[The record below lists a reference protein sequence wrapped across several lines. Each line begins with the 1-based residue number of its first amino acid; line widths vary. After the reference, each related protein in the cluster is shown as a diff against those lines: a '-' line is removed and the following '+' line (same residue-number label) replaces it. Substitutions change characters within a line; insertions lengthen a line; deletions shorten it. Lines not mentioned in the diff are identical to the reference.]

1 MHSTSGQ
8 HIQTRWAV
16 LLFGLIFMLSIPL
29 SSSRS
34 AQTGTGAVS
43 EPQVWFVTGS
53 NRGMGLEI
61 ARSALAVG
69 NRVVATSRHP
79 EQVMAALGAYGNRVL
94 ALRLDITS
102 EEQARSAV
110 SEAVRHFGRIDV
122 LVNNA
127 GYGQLGWFENT
138 SDKLVRRQFE
148 TNLFGTMNVTR
159 EVLPVMRKQKSGRI
173 FTTSSTAG
181 LIAGEGSSVYSSSKY
196 AVEGWME
203 GLRAE
208 VMPLGIKTTLIE
220 PGFFRTDFLDKSS
233 VSFGDGDFSDYHKRS
248 EAFRQWHAKMN
259 HRQVGDPAR
268 LAAAV
273 VTLSRMPSPPQRFV
287 AGSDATTLILT
298 KLDAVQQELRQH
310 RALSASTDGSW
321 EAFR

>member
-16 LLFGLIFMLSIPL
+16 LLLSLIIMLSIPL
-29 SSSRS
+29 FPSRA
-34 AQTGTGAVS
+34 AQTGTGAVP
-43 EPQVWFVTGS
+43 EPQVWFITGS

-61 ARSALAVG
+61 ARSALAAG

-79 EQVMAALGAYGNRVL
+79 EQVRAALGAYGNRVL

-110 SEAVRHFGRIDV
+110 SEAIRHFGRIDV

-233 VSFGDGDFSDYHKRS
+233 ASFGDGDLPDYHKRS
-248 EAFRQWHAKMN
+248 EAFRQWHARMN
-259 HRQVGDPAR
+259 HRQIGDPAR

>member
-1 MHSTSGQ
+1 MHNTSGK
-8 HIQTRWAV
+8 HIHPRRAIL
-16 LLFGLIFMLSIPL
+16 LLFYFLFVLSLAL
-29 SSSRS
+29 SSARAATTDPASD
-34 AQTGTGAVS
+34 
-43 EPQVWFVTGS
+43 PQVWFVTGS

-61 ARSALAVG
+61 ARSALAAG
-69 NRVVATSRHP
+69 DRVVATSRHP
-79 EQVMAALGAYGNRVL
+79 DQVRAALGAYGDRLL
-94 ALRLDITS
+94 ALPLDITS
-102 EEQARSAV
+102 EDQARSAV

-138 SDKLVRRQFE
+138 SVKLVRRQFE

-159 EVLPVMRKQKSGRI
+159 EVLPVMRKQKSGHI

-208 VMPLGIKTTLIE
+208 VTPLGIKTTLIE

-233 VSFGDGDFSDYHKRS
+233 VSFGDSDLPDYHARS
-248 EAFRQWHAKMN
+248 EAFREWHAKMN
-259 HRQVGDPAR
+259 HRQIGDPAR
-268 LAAAV
+268 LGAAV

-287 AGSDATTLILT
+287 AGSDATKLILT

-310 RALSASTDGSW
+310 RALSASTDGNW

>member
-8 HIQTRWAV
+8 QTHTWWAV
-16 LLFGLIFMLSIPL
+16 LFFCLIFILSIPL
-29 SSSRS
+29 SHAR
-34 AQTGTGAVS
+34 TGTSNPALTP
-43 EPQVWFVTGS
+43 EPRVWFVTGS

-61 ARSALAVG
+61 ARSALAAG
-69 NRVVATSRHP
+69 DRVVATSRHP
-79 EQVMAALGAYGNRVL
+79 DQVMAALGTYGDRVL
-94 ALRLDITS
+94 ALPLDITS

-110 SEAVRHFGRIDV
+110 SEAVRYFGRIDV

-138 SDKLVRRQFE
+138 SVKLIRRQFE

-159 EVLPVMRKQKSGRI
+159 EVLPVMRKQKSGQI

-181 LIAGEGSSVYSSSKY
+181 LIAGEGSSIYSSSKY

-203 GLRAE
+203 GLHAE

-220 PGFFRTDFLDKSS
+220 PGFFRTDFLDSSS
-233 VSFGDGDFSDYHKRS
+233 VSFGDSDLPDYHKRS

-259 HRQVGDPAR
+259 HRQIGDPAR

-273 VTLSRMPSPPQRFV
+273 VTLSRMSLPPQRFV
-287 AGSDATTLILT
+287 AGSDATKLILN
-298 KLDAVQQELRQH
+298 KLDGVQLELRQH
-310 RALSASTDGSW
+310 SALSASTDGSW